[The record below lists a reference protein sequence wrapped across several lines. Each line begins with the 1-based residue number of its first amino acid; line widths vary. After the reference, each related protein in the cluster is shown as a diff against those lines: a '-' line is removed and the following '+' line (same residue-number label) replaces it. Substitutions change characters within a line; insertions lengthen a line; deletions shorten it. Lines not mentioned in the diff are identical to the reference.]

1 MIAMVKRRTL
11 FAAPALAAAATA
23 PPLPRPSF
31 KPPRKVIVGT
41 AMKAFWVKH
50 PGVPARLAE
59 LTALVDEMAR
69 ESQRRY
75 GRGLDLAILP
85 ETSISGEANG
95 DALANSV
102 PWAGAVQEAF
112 ARTARQHRC
121 YIVAATYLKESARR
135 CSNAA
140 ILVDRRGEAIGTY
153 RKVHLVVGADGK
165 TMEAGSTPGREQPVF
180 DCDFGKLGIQ
190 ICYDIEFDNGWRDLA
205 AKGAEIIA
213 WPTQSP
219 QTTQPATRAAA
230 GKCYIVSSTWRHNA
244 SIFEPTGKIVAQLKA
259 PGQTLVEE
267 IDLSYAILP
276 WSSKLQNGRALRAKY
291 GGRVGFR
298 YYEDEDLGL
307 FWSNDPKMS
316 IRQMIEP
323 LGLIE
328 ADEELSRVR
337 EAYRLAGI
345 ASA

>member
-1 MIAMVKRRTL
+1 MVKRRTL
-11 FAAPALAAAATA
+11 FAAPALAAAAATA
-23 PPLPRPSF
+23 PPLPRPSM
-31 KPPRKVIVGT
+31 KPPRKVIIGT

-50 PGVPARLAE
+50 PGVSARLAE

-85 ETSISGEANG
+85 ETSLSGEANG

-102 PWAGAVQEAF
+102 PWAGAMQEAF
-112 ARTARQHRC
+112 ARTAREHRC
-121 YIVAATYLKESARR
+121 YIVAPTYLKEAARR
-135 CSNAA
+135 CTNAA
-140 ILVDRRGEAIGTY
+140 VLIDRRGEAVGTY
-153 RKVHLVVGADGK
+153 RKMHLVVGADGK
-165 TMEAGSTPGREQPVF
+165 TMEGGATPGRENPVF
-180 DCDFGKLGIQ
+180 ACDFGKLGIQ

-230 GKCYIVSSTWRHNA
+230 GQCYIVSSTWRHNA
-244 SIFEPTGKIVAQLKA
+244 SIFEPTGKIAAQLKA

-276 WSSKLQNGRALRAKY
+276 WSGKLGNGRALTAKY
-291 GGRVGFR
+291 GNRVGFR

-307 FWSNDPKMS
+307 FWSNDPKLP
-316 IRQMIEP
+316 IRQMFEP
-323 LGLIE
+323 LGIVE
-328 ADEELSRVR
+328 VDEELNRVR

-345 ASA
+345 PSA